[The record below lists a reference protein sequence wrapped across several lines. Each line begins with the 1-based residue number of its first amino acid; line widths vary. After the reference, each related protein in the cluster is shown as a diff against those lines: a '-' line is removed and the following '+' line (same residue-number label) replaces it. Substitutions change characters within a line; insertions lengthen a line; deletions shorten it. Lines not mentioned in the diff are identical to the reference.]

1 MSGQILLAYPG
12 AEAGPLHDS
21 PGQILCDLPNVV
33 GAVCQLKN
41 LGEKAV
47 GSAGNSV
54 LDSIADKF
62 GEAFGVLLRMVMT
75 WWVNLPSPQLAST
88 GGDPGPVLASIQGY
102 TSGLQVLLMIAGIL
116 FGAARLTM
124 AKRGGVAGEA
134 QESFLVFARAVFASM
149 MFSAL
154 ITMGTKAGDA
164 FSNWVIFD
172 ATRNDLNGAVAR
184 LADFDLRHS
193 PGLGSALLLLLFVL
207 GLISMLAQLVM
218 LVVRQAVLILVVAA
232 IPLAASA
239 AGTGPGSQA
248 YKRMLSW
255 ALAFVLWKPVGAL
268 VYAIA
273 FTAAGTKS
281 SDQQDAQLVLL
292 GLLLLLSVPIVLP
305 ALMRLITPA
314 VSTLGGGGGA
324 AAALAG
330 GAFGVAMGSIGG
342 GGSNARKVSE
352 GDNDAGGGSNP
363 GGGGGDGPPP
373 GGGGGGGGRSM
384 SGGTTDSGGSGGGS
398 GSGGSPSGSGG
409 SGASSSGPATAAG
422 ESSGAAVAG
431 GAAAAAGPAGVVMA
445 AAEGAKQAG
454 QQAASAVDDKFRDAT
469 EAGWDVDAPSPMEV
483 RR

>member
-1 MSGQILLAYPG
+1 MNHSVTLAAPA
-12 AEAGPLHDS
+12 AETGPVHDS
-21 PGQILCDLPNVV
+21 PGQILCNLPNVI

-41 LGEKAV
+41 LGEKAA
-47 GSAGNSV
+47 GSAANSV
-54 LDSIADKF
+54 FDNIANNF
-62 GEAFGVLLRMVMT
+62 GDALALFIRMALT
-75 WWVNLPSPQLAST
+75 WWVNLPSPQLASST
-88 GGDPGPVLASIQGY
+88 GEPGPALTSIRDY

-116 FGAARLTM
+116 FAAARLAM

-134 QESFLVFARAVFASM
+134 QESFLIFARAVFASM

-172 ATRNDLNGAVAR
+172 ATRNDLNGAVSR
-184 LADFDLRHS
+184 LVDHDLRTDT
-193 PGLGSALLLLLFVL
+193 GLGSAVLLLLGLL

-232 IPLAASA
+232 IPLAGAA

-273 FTAAGTKS
+273 FTAAGS
-281 SDQQDAQLVLL
+281 GNGDQQDTQLVLL
-292 GLLLLLSVPIVLP
+292 GMLLLLSVPIVLP
-305 ALMRLITPA
+305 ALMRLIAPA
-314 VSTLGGGGGA
+314 VATLGGGGGA

-330 GAFGVAMGSIGG
+330 GAFGMAMGSLGG

-352 GDNDAGGGSNP
+352 GDNDAGGGP
-363 GGGGGDGPPP
+363 GGGRGGGPPPPSPP
-373 GGGGGGGGRSM
+373 GGGGGRPMAAGG
-384 SGGTTDSGGSGGGS
+384 GGSGGGDGAGAS
-398 GSGGSPSGSGG
+398 PTGGASTGVSGGQGPAAGQTGG
-409 SGASSSGPATAAG
+409 ST
-422 ESSGAAVAG
+422 VAG
-431 GAAAAAGPAGVVMA
+431 GAAAAGPAGA
-445 AAEGAKQAG
+445 AVIAAQGVKQAV
-454 QQAASAVDDKFRDAT
+454 QQAGSAVEDTFREAT
-469 EAGWDVDAPSPMEV
+469 ESGWDVDVPGPQEV

>member
-1 MSGQILLAYPG
+1 MSGPILLAYPV

-21 PGQILCDLPNVV
+21 PGQILCNLPNVV

-41 LGEKAV
+41 FGEKAV
-47 GSAGNSV
+47 GAAGSSV
-54 LDSIADKF
+54 LNNIANMF
-62 GEAFGVLLRMVMT
+62 GEAFGNALRMAMT
-75 WWVNLPSPQLAST
+75 WWVSLPSPQLAST
-88 GGDPGPVLASIQGY
+88 AGDPGPVLASIQGY
-102 TSGLQVLLMIAGIL
+102 TGGLQVLLMIAGIL
-116 FGAARLTM
+116 FGAARLAM

-134 QESFLVFARAVFASM
+134 QESFLVFARAIFASM

-172 ATRNDLNGAVAR
+172 ATRGDLNSAVSG
-184 LADFDLRHS
+184 LVDFDLRHNG
-193 PGLGSALLLLLFVL
+193 GLGSALLLLLGIFGV
-207 GLISMLAQLVM
+207 ISMLAQLVM

-232 IPLAASA
+232 FPLAASA

-305 ALMRLITPA
+305 ALMRLIAPA

-352 GDNDAGGGSNP
+352 GDNDAGGGSKP

-373 GGGGGGGGRSM
+373 GGGGGGGRPM
-384 SGGTTDSGGSGGGS
+384 SGGTGDSGGSGGGS

-409 SGASSSGPATAAG
+409 SGASSSGQAAAAG
-422 ESSGAAVAG
+422 ESSGAASAG
-431 GAAAAAGPAGVVMA
+431 GAAAAAGPAGAVMA

-454 QQAASAVDDKFRDAT
+454 QQAASTVDDTFRDAT